1 MTYPNDFPIAQESLA
16 KRLGVT
22 RQGAGKLIKR
32 FTRYGIIERTEDYIP
47 KLKAAKYR
55 WLVGLSVGRVPSS
68 DSASPESEAECLPEV
83 DSCGQNLLSKLAVDD
98 VRCDLSN
105 PPSEEAA
112 ETQIITTFGDQI
124 IALLTLHGRLT
135 PAELHSKIIGY
146 NEHANACQHMLRRFQ
161 LQLTIDVDAD
171 GRYRLG
177 PEKQHFKLLKAQGLL
192 RFLALPGIADTDP
205 QFESL
210 SSQFGIDIDDFKRA
224 RDALLELGALTRKE
238 SRLFTVGQLDD

>member
-1 MTYPNDFPIAQESLA
+1 MNDFPIAQESLA
-16 KRLGVT
+16 KRLGIT

-47 KLKAAKYR
+47 LLKPAMYR
-55 WLVGLSVGRVPSS
+55 WLVGSLAGPVSS
-68 DSASPESEAECLPEV
+68 PDSALPKSEAERSPEAASR
-83 DSCGQNLLSKLAVDD
+83 DQNPLSKIAVDD

-105 PPSEEAA
+105 APLEEKA
-112 ETQIITTFGDQI
+112 ETQIIRTFGDQV

-135 PAELHSKIIGY
+135 PTELRGKIIGY
-146 NEHANACQHMLRRFQ
+146 EQHAEACDHMLRRLQ
-161 LQLTIDVDAD
+161 LQLTIDVDTN

-177 PEKQHFKLLKAQGLL
+177 PEKQHFKLLKAHGLL
-192 RFLALPGIADTDP
+192 KFLASTGLTDADA

-210 SSQFGIDIDDFKRA
+210 SSQFGIDIDDLKRA

-238 SRLFTVGQLDD
+238 SRLFTVGELDG